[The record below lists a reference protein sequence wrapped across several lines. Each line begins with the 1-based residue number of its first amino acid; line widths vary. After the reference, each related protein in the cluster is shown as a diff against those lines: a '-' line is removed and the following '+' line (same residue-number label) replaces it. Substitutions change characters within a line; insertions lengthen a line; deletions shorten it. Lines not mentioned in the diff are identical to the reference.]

1 MRSFCGAASGKPL
14 YKIRGIKGAYLEHNT
29 GPQSMLSVSL
39 FCALL
44 TFCFLSYSI
53 ACAQGGLTAE
63 QYEEDFDFLWE
74 TFRTD
79 YAYFDEKQT
88 DWDRVREIYRPQ
100 LRSISTESEF
110 VALMETLQEELYDD
124 HIHLNTHTASSPN
137 IVPSRTD
144 VWAEWKDGKAMIT
157 GIRLGFPADAGGLR
171 PGMEILRFNGVP
183 IEDTVRERMGR
194 SFVQVN
200 AEIESWTLRKV
211 LAGYRNQTRTI
222 EVRYQ
227 GETTRVSIQPE
238 AFDAAYNT
246 QHRTRLDFRMLDDR
260 IGYVA
265 INGTLEGRGLLEDF
279 DSGLEALRETAGLI
293 LDLRRVGGGNTGIV
307 EGIIGRLIDRERVYQ
322 RTVPRDGT
330 QFLSRVRPRGEW
342 QYRHPVVILVNR
354 WTGSAGEG
362 LAISL
367 DAIGSATVVGTKMAG
382 LEGSVYTM
390 RMPHTGIGFQCT
402 KQRVFNGTLKGDPAA
417 QEFVGSCRSAYIP
430 SVLVETMTKTW
441 REDEDPI
448 LEKGLKVLGKLMI
461 RAR

>member
-1 MRSFCGAASGKPL
+1 
-14 YKIRGIKGAYLEHNT
+14 
-29 GPQSMLSVSL
+29 MLFVSL
-39 FCALL
+39 ICALL
-44 TFCFLSYSI
+44 TFCFLSCSV

-74 TFRTD
+74 TFRSE

-110 VALMETLQEELYDD
+110 VALMETLLEELYDD

-137 IVPSRTD
+137 IVPSRID

-157 GIRLGFPADAGGLR
+157 GIRPGFPADAAGLR
-171 PGMEILRFNGVP
+171 PGMEILRFNGIP
-183 IEDTVRERMGR
+183 IEDAVQKRMGR
-194 SFVQVN
+194 SFVLIDD
-200 AEIESWTLRKV
+200 EIESWTLRKV

-227 GETTRVSIQPE
+227 GETTRVSIPPE
-238 AFDAAYNT
+238 AFDAAYDT

-265 INGTLEGRGLLEDF
+265 INGTLEGRGLLDDF

-322 RTVPRDGT
+322 RTVPREGT
-330 QFLSRVRPRGEW
+330 PFLSRVRPRGEW
-342 QYRHPVVILVNR
+342 QYRHPVVILVNH
-354 WTGSAGEG
+354 WTGSAAEG

-390 RMPHTGIGFQCT
+390 RMPHTGIGYQCT
-402 KQRVFNGTLKGDPAA
+402 KQRVFNGTLKGDPASR
-417 QEFVGSCRSAYIP
+417 EFAGSSRSAYIP
-430 SVLVETMTKTW
+430 SVLVDTMTEAW

>member
-1 MRSFCGAASGKPL
+1 
-14 YKIRGIKGAYLEHNT
+14 
-29 GPQSMLSVSL
+29 MLFVLL

-44 TFCFLSYSI
+44 TFNFLSCSV
-53 ACAQGGLTAE
+53 AFAQNDLTAE

-110 VALMETLQEELYDD
+110 VGLMETLLEELYDD

-137 IVPSRTD
+137 IVPSRID

-157 GIRLGFPADAGGLR
+157 GIRPGFPADAAGLR
-171 PGMEILRFNGVP
+171 TGMEILRFNGMP
-183 IEDTVRERMGR
+183 IEDAVQKRMGR
-194 SFVQVN
+194 SFVLIDD
-200 AEIESWTLRKV
+200 EIESWTLRKV

-222 EVRYQ
+222 EVSCQ
-227 GETTRVSIQPE
+227 GETTRVSIPPE
-238 AFDAAYNT
+238 AFDAAYDT

-265 INGTLEGRGLLEDF
+265 ITGTLEGRRLLEDF

-293 LDLRRVGGGNTGIV
+293 LDLRRIGGGNTGIV

-322 RTVPRDGT
+322 RTVPREGT
-330 QFLSRVRPRGEW
+330 PFLSRVSPRGEW

-367 DAIGSATVVGTKMAG
+367 DGIEKATVVGTKMAG
-382 LEGSVYTM
+382 LEGSVDTM

-402 KQRVFNGTLKGDPAA
+402 RQRVFNGSLKGDPAA
-417 QEFVGSCRSAYIP
+417 QEFVGSSRSAYIP
-430 SVLVETMTKTW
+430 SVLVDPMTEAW
-441 REDEDPI
+441 REVEDPI